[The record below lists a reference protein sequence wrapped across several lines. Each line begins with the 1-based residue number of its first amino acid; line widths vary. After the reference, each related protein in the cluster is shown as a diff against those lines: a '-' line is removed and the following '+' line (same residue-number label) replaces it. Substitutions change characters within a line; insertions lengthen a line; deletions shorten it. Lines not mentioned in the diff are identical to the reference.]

1 MKRILFTVIIIV
13 AAGLIAPKF
22 IGSIVKTEY
31 SSAFDKLNA
40 NPNIIVNSTQY
51 THHWFEGK
59 SVTEMTINIGSPDV
73 DDITFTVEENL
84 LFGPVILTEQGI
96 KFALSYSQANINFK
110 SLDVD
115 QEIATFINDKLHLS
129 SLITFT
135 KDIVTA
141 IEIDEIS
148 KTIDG
153 NKLVSAKAIANFT
166 IEDSKRVVGRFNWA
180 GLSTTTQDK
189 SFSLSGVEFSL
200 DQTLI
205 AGDYYQGNAI
215 STGDFDFTIAS
226 LNMEDSAGNA
236 VITLENV
243 FINAVSAVTNKLMKA
258 EVTYHVDKML
268 SAGQQLEN
276 ANVAIVLDRFN
287 INVLQE
293 INTLMA
299 TLPPESEAIFA
310 PENQTKIAVL
320 IEKLL
325 VDDPILKIQDLSV
338 QTPEGKIE
346 SKMQVSIDKKRFD
359 AANMMSIMPA
369 VQASADG
376 RAPKPFF
383 SKLGLAPMI
392 DMYVEQ
398 GFIVQNAQ
406 DLSVKLNFAQGQLN
420 LNGNVLAL

>member
-383 SKLGLAPMI
+383 NKLGLAPMI

>member
-1 MKRILFTVIIIV
+1 MIV
-13 AAGLIAPKF
+13 CNK
-22 IGSIVKTEY
+22 
-31 SSAFDKLNA
+31 
-40 NPNIIVNSTQY
+40 
-51 THHWFEGK
+51 
-59 SVTEMTINIGSPDV
+59 
-73 DDITFTVEENL
+73 
-84 LFGPVILTEQGI
+84 
-96 KFALSYSQANINFK
+96 
-110 SLDVD
+110 
-115 QEIATFINDKLHLS
+115 
-129 SLITFT
+129 
-135 KDIVTA
+135 
-141 IEIDEIS
+141 IS

-236 VITLENV
+236 VIALENV

-325 VDDPILKIQDLSV
+325 VDDPILKIQDL
-338 QTPEGKIE
+338 
-346 SKMQVSIDKKRFD
+346 R
-359 AANMMSIMPA
+359 
-369 VQASADG
+369 
-376 RAPKPFF
+376 
-383 SKLGLAPMI
+383 L
-392 DMYVEQ
+392 
-398 GFIVQNAQ
+398 
-406 DLSVKLNFAQGQLN
+406 LS
-420 LNGNVLAL
+420 

>member
-40 NPNIIVNSTQY
+40 NPNITVNSTQY

-236 VITLENV
+236 VIALENV